1 MESDTTAED
10 IMTLFSVK
18 ELNVGVS
25 KPQLQ
30 KPRSLS
36 KEEAAAA
43 NHYFNL
49 LSETSYIPM
58 RDQIAKWY
66 LFCLN
71 QASNFTQYYSWL
83 NASEISYFL
92 EKSIRST

>member
-1 MESDTTAED
+1 
-10 IMTLFSVK
+10 MTLSGVK

-30 KPRSLS
+30 RSRSLS
-36 KEEAAAA
+36 KEEAATAN

-49 LSETSYIPM
+49 LFETSYIPM

-66 LFCLN
+66 LFC
-71 QASNFTQYYSWL
+71 
-83 NASEISYFL
+83 
-92 EKSIRST
+92 